1 MDSTEERLRALE
13 MRVTALQRQVLE
25 LQKQQIPQNPSK
37 QIPTENSVINLV
49 NIQKQQIN
57 NNPAQN
63 IIPQNSN
70 ILQNNKPTT
79 ITPKENVSFE
89 RRFGREAM
97 GIIASVFIFIGL
109 LLLYAFLP
117 KFMRIIGIYVIGL
130 LMITIG
136 FIGKKH
142 SKYKIFFDCFA
153 GCGAGVIYISLFLT
167 YGYYSIVN
175 YFSLYIGIFI
185 WAVIVLFISKKIF
198 PIFRIIGQA
207 GITIS
212 ILFYIANFNFYFLKN
227 PDEWKKIFFI
237 IIYFFIV
244 CIVYQLADSRKGL
257 KSNLLTIIFF
267 TVDIILI
274 TIPFKDSNS
283 VISEIKIWSV
293 LTGSV
298 LILFSLF
305 QYFWYIW
312 KVEWSERQYPAMFC
326 GVSIWTLFFIKVI
339 SNDLMYPM
347 GRDIK
352 NLIIIAMA
360 IVIWCVCQW
369 HCESRTTKNTIL
381 TMYLIILL
389 STLRGLSDYYEL
401 CLWIVLIASIAINGL
416 YFLEKYYIQTAYVFL
431 IYGLIFTVPSMS
443 ILNEMIKNNYMILLI
458 YAIIA
463 LINASVTLYCRHKHP
478 QKGLQNIA
486 YAITIIQMLFSF
498 VLILEIRNDIL
509 PLVILSIL
517 LVTSVFLLNSI
528 FIFKQSNKYP
538 LILIYLCIKLTI
550 LILFILLAFHANRY
564 IYSIACIAFG
574 IILLIFGFI
583 KSKKCV
589 RIYGLSLFML
599 FVCKLVLI
607 DISYHDLKLRALGF
621 LICGIICFGISY
633 LYNRMDKFF
642 DSEKEKNLIE

>member
-13 MRVTALQRQVLE
+13 MRVTVLQRQVLE
-25 LQKQQIPQNPSK
+25 LQKQQIPQNQNAQAPPANPVTS
-37 QIPTENSVINLV
+37 PV

-57 NNPAQN
+57 NNPAPN

-70 ILQNNKPTT
+70 ISPNNNIPTQ
-79 ITPKENVSFE
+79 IPSKENVSFE

-97 GIIASVFIFIGL
+97 GIIASVFVFIGL

-117 KFMRIIGIYVIGL
+117 RFMRIIGIYVIGL
-130 LMITIG
+130 LMIAVG

-167 YGYYSIVN
+167 YSYYAIAN

-185 WAVIVLFISKKIF
+185 WAIIILFMSKKIF
-198 PIFRIIGQA
+198 PIFRIIGQT

-212 ILFYIANFNFYFLKN
+212 ILFYIANLNFYFLKS
-227 PDEWKKIFFI
+227 PDEWQKIFFT

-274 TIPFKDSNS
+274 AIPFKTSNS
-283 VISEIKIWSV
+283 IISDTKIWSV

-298 LILFSLF
+298 LILFILF

-326 GVSIWTLFFIKVI
+326 GVSIWTLFFIKI
-339 SNDLMYPM
+339 TSNNLLYPL
-347 GRDIK
+347 GGDIK

-360 IVIWCVCQW
+360 VVLWCICQW
-369 HCESRTTKNTIL
+369 HCESKIVKNIIL
-381 TMYLIILL
+381 TVFLIMLL
-389 STLRGLSDYYEL
+389 PAIHRLSDYYEL
-401 CLWIVLIASIAINGL
+401 CLWIVLTATIAINGL
-416 YFLEKYYIQTAYVFL
+416 YFLEKYYVQTAYVFL

-443 ILNEMIKNNYMILLI
+443 ILNEMLKSSYMFLLI

-463 LINASVTLYCRHKHP
+463 LINTFTTLYCRHKHL

-486 YAITIIQMLFSF
+486 YGITILQMLSGF
-498 VLILEIRNDIL
+498 VLILTIRYDFI
-509 PLVILSIL
+509 PLVILADM
-517 LVTSVFLLNSI
+517 LVISVFLLNSI

-538 LILIYLCIKLTI
+538 LILIYLCIKFTI
-550 LILFILLAFHANRY
+550 LILFILPSFYANRY
-564 IYSIACIAFG
+564 VYSIACIIFG
-574 IILLIFGFI
+574 IILLVFGFM
-583 KSKKCV
+583 KSKKYV

-599 FVCKLVLI
+599 FVCKLLLL
-607 DISYHDLKLRALGF
+607 DISYNNLKLHALGF
-621 LICGIICFGISY
+621 LACGIICFGISY
-633 LYNRMDKFF
+633 LYSRMDKFF
-642 DSEKEKNLIE
+642 ELEKEKN

>member
-13 MRVTALQRQVLE
+13 MRVTVLQRQVLE
-25 LQKQQIPQNPSK
+25 LQKQQIPQNQNAQAPPANPVTS
-37 QIPTENSVINLV
+37 PV

-57 NNPAQN
+57 NNPAPN

-70 ILQNNKPTT
+70 ISPNNNIPTQ
-79 ITPKENVSFE
+79 IPSKENVSFE

-97 GIIASVFIFIGL
+97 GIIASVFVFIGL

-117 KFMRIIGIYVIGL
+117 RFMRIIGIYVIGL
-130 LMITIG
+130 LMIAVG

-167 YGYYSIVN
+167 YGYYAIAN

-185 WAVIVLFISKKIF
+185 WAVIILFMSKKIF

-212 ILFYIANFNFYFLKN
+212 ILFYIANLNFYFLKS
-227 PDEWKKIFFI
+227 PDEWQKIFFT

-274 TIPFKDSNS
+274 TIPFKTSNS
-283 VISEIKIWSV
+283 IISDTKIWSV

-298 LILFSLF
+298 LILFILF

-312 KVEWSERQYPAMFC
+312 KIEWSERQYPAMFC
-326 GVSIWTLFFIKVI
+326 SVSIWTLFFIKI
-339 SNDLMYPM
+339 TSNNLLYPL
-347 GRDIK
+347 GGDIK

-360 IVIWCVCQW
+360 VALWCICQW
-369 HCESRTTKNTIL
+369 HCESKVVKNIIL
-381 TMYLIILL
+381 TVFLIMLL
-389 STLRGLSDYYEL
+389 PAIHRLSDYYEL
-401 CLWIVLIASIAINGL
+401 CLWIILIAAITINGL

-443 ILNEMIKNNYMILLI
+443 ILNEMLKSSYMFLLI

-463 LINASVTLYCRHKHP
+463 LINAFTTLYCRHKHL

-486 YAITIIQMLFSF
+486 YGITILQMLSGF
-498 VLILEIRNDIL
+498 VLILTIRDDFI
-509 PLVILSIL
+509 PLVILADM
-517 LVTSVFLLNSI
+517 LVISVFLLNSI

-550 LILFILLAFHANRY
+550 LILFILPSFYANRY
-564 IYSIACIAFG
+564 VYSIACIAFG
-574 IILLIFGFI
+574 IILLVFGFM

-599 FVCKLVLI
+599 FVCKLLLL
-607 DISYHDLKLRALGF
+607 DISYNNLKLRALGF
-621 LICGIICFGISY
+621 LACGIICFGISY
-633 LYNRMDKFF
+633 LYSRMDKFF
-642 DSEKEKNLIE
+642 ELEKEKN

>member
-13 MRVTALQRQVLE
+13 MRVTVLQRQVLE
-25 LQKQQIPQNPSK
+25 LQKQQIPQNQNAQAPPANPVTS
-37 QIPTENSVINLV
+37 PV

-57 NNPAQN
+57 NNPAPN

-70 ILQNNKPTT
+70 ISPNNNIPTQ
-79 ITPKENVSFE
+79 IPSKENVSFE

-97 GIIASVFIFIGL
+97 GIIASVFVFIGL

-117 KFMRIIGIYVIGL
+117 RFMRIIGIYVIGL
-130 LMITIG
+130 LMIAVG

-167 YGYYSIVN
+167 YSYYAIAN

-185 WAVIVLFISKKIF
+185 WAIIILFMSKKIF
-198 PIFRIIGQA
+198 PIFRIIGQT

-212 ILFYIANFNFYFLKN
+212 ILFYIANLNFYFLKS
-227 PDEWKKIFFI
+227 PDEWQKIFFT

-274 TIPFKDSNS
+274 AIPFKTSNS
-283 VISEIKIWSV
+283 IISDTKIWSV

-298 LILFSLF
+298 LILFILF

-326 GVSIWTLFFIKVI
+326 GVSIWTLFFIKI
-339 SNDLMYPM
+339 TSNNLLYPL
-347 GRDIK
+347 GGDIK

-360 IVIWCVCQW
+360 VVLWCICQW
-369 HCESRTTKNTIL
+369 HCESKIVKNIIL
-381 TMYLIILL
+381 TVFLIMLL
-389 STLRGLSDYYEL
+389 PAIHRLSDYYEL
-401 CLWIVLIASIAINGL
+401 CLWIVLTATIAINGL
-416 YFLEKYYIQTAYVFL
+416 YFLEKYYVQTAYVFL

-443 ILNEMIKNNYMILLI
+443 ILNEMLKSSYMFLLI

-463 LINASVTLYCRHKHP
+463 LINTFTTLYCRHKHL

-486 YAITIIQMLFSF
+486 YGITILQMLSGF
-498 VLILEIRNDIL
+498 VLILTIRYDFI
-509 PLVILSIL
+509 PLVILADM
-517 LVTSVFLLNSI
+517 LVISVFLLNSI

-538 LILIYLCIKLTI
+538 LILIYLCIKFTI
-550 LILFILLAFHANRY
+550 LILFILLSFYANRY
-564 IYSIACIAFG
+564 VYSIACIIFG
-574 IILLIFGFI
+574 IILLVFGFM
-583 KSKKCV
+583 KSKKYV

-599 FVCKLVLI
+599 FVCKLLLL
-607 DISYHDLKLRALGF
+607 DISYNNLKLHALGF
-621 LICGIICFGISY
+621 LACGIICFGISY
-633 LYNRMDKFF
+633 LYSRMDKFF
-642 DSEKEKNLIE
+642 ELEKEKN